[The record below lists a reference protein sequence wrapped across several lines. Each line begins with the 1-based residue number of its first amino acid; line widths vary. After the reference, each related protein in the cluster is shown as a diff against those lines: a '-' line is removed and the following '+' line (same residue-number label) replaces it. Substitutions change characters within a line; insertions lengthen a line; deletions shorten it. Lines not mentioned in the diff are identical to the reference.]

1 MGWVRNNF
9 CSIATTYLGY
19 CDLQK
24 NLKQSCCNL
33 VERQGNNLIGHKN
46 STSLLQQ
53 LSRMPSI
60 IWRYSWSTD
69 KQILDKKL
77 RIFIFAIFLIFDC
90 WDFLLAKHKISFRE
104 HV

>member
-46 STSLLQQ
+46 STGLLQQ
-53 LSRMPSI
+53 LSRMPSSESLI
-60 IWRYSWSTD
+60 ITY
-69 KQILDKKL
+69 
-77 RIFIFAIFLIFDC
+77 
-90 WDFLLAKHKISFRE
+90 
-104 HV
+104 